1 VYLKHFKLQRNP
13 FELSP
18 DPRFLYRTPF
28 HNEALASIYDAIKQ
42 RKGFVAVTG
51 EVGTGK
57 TLLLK
62 CVLALLN
69 PNEFASAFVF
79 NPRLSTLEFL
89 QYVMGDFGL
98 PCGATKGQILQELN
112 KFLIVSRE
120 RGITCVLVIDEAQ
133 HLSEETLEEI
143 RLLTNL
149 ETTQEKLL
157 HIVIAG
163 QPELDDRLDSPQ
175 LRQLKQRVAFRC
187 RLQPLDEGGT
197 AGYVRRRLEVAGTT
211 AEAALEI
218 FPETTVAAIY
228 RHSKGIPRLI
238 NTICD
243 NALIAGFGRNL
254 ASIPPQIVNE
264 VAADFRLDVSSSP
277 ENFSKGADGSEKTL
291 NLLLRLLDTLNQKPL
306 LDGDETKLRSRA
318 V

>member
-1 VYLKHFKLQRNP
+1 MYTKHFQLQWHP

-18 DPRFLYRTPF
+18 DPRFLFRTPF
-28 HNEALASIYDAIKQ
+28 HNEALASIYYAIKQ

-69 PNEFASAFVF
+69 ANEFASAYVF

-89 QYVMGDFGL
+89 QYIMGDFGL
-98 PCGATKGQILQELN
+98 SCGSTKGQILQEFN
-112 KFLIVSRE
+112 RFLIASRE

-133 HLSEETLEEI
+133 HLAEEVLEEI

-149 ETTQEKLL
+149 ETTREKLL
-157 HIVIAG
+157 QIVLAG
-163 QPELDDRLDSPQ
+163 QPELDDVLDSPN
-175 LRQLKQRVAFRC
+175 LRQLKQRIALRC
-187 RLQPLDEGGT
+187 RLQPLDKNAT
-197 AGYVRRRLEVAGTT
+197 AGYVRRRLEVAG
-211 AEAALEI
+211 ASPEAA
-218 FPETTVAAIY
+218 AAIFSDAAIAAVY

-243 NALIAGFGRNL
+243 NALIGAFGKDL
-254 ASIPPQIVNE
+254 ASVPEQVIEE
-264 VAADFRLDVSSSP
+264 VAADFRLEVATPAKPEKNSS
-277 ENFSKGADGSEKTL
+277 NGDKAVG
-291 NLLLRLLDTLNQKPL
+291 LLLRLVEALNQKAVPEN
-306 LDGDETKLRSRA
+306 DQIKVRSRI